1 MQYLQY
7 LIQKVS
13 LHLYYWTFSGSHQIW
28 SQMSGISLCNQGR
41 LLFHN
46 NVHFFKKNVEPETNV
61 LIACYDGQEVSELV
75 DYYVLNQLK
84 TVIRKE
90 FLIFIV
96 MMIFASFKSY
106 QKLKSNENVNI
117 LWQYLKAHRQ
127 VSEKRCLGKCYSC
140 DKACQFSAW

>member
-1 MQYLQY
+1 
-7 LIQKVS
+7 
-13 LHLYYWTFSGSHQIW
+13 
-28 SQMSGISLCNQGR
+28 MSGISLCNQGR

-90 FLIFIV
+90 FFNFYRDDDLCII
-96 MMIFASFKSY
+96 
-106 QKLKSNENVNI
+106 
-117 LWQYLKAHRQ
+117 
-127 VSEKRCLGKCYSC
+127 
-140 DKACQFSAW
+140 

>member
-7 LIQKVS
+7 LMQKAS
-13 LHLYYWTFSGSHQIW
+13 IHLYYWTFSGSHQIW
-28 SQMSGISLCNQGR
+28 NQMSGISLCNQGR

-46 NVHFFKKNVEPETNV
+46 DVHFFKKNVEPEINV

-90 FLIFIV
+90 FFGFYRDDDLCIIKIISETEVKWKRKHIV
-96 MMIFASFKSY
+96 TVFKGTSTGIW
-106 QKLKSNENVNI
+106 KT
-117 LWQYLKAHRQ
+117 
-127 VSEKRCLGKCYSC
+127 VSRKVL
-140 DKACQFSAW
+140 FMW